1 MRKIRKTRFQQLH
14 LIITIIAAIIVTA
27 ICLYLR
33 ADLFMLAVYVS
44 VAIASFYILGQIIR
58 MFLEHALKPTQTE
71 TEEVFEGQVFTEDES
86 EMVEGENDVLT
97 NAYAEFD
104 DK

>member
-14 LIITIIAAIIVTA
+14 LIITIIAAIIVTV
-27 ICLYLR
+27 ICLYLK

-44 VAIASFYILGQIIR
+44 ASIAVFYILGQIIR
-58 MFLEHALKPTQTE
+58 MFLEHTLKPTQTE
-71 TEEVFEGQVFTEDES
+71 TEEVFEGQIFTGNEGK
-86 EMVEGENDVLT
+86 MVEGENDVLT